1 MLSPS
6 SLILLSVL
14 PLFRND
20 GEETVVSPVICAETR
35 APHLSNRC
43 AQPSAGDADVRCSVP
58 RSEDGTSFGV
68 EQIGDLVWSSRSA

>member
-20 GEETVVSPVICAETR
+20 GEETVVSPVICAEAR
-35 APHLSNRC
+35 APHTCR
-43 AQPSAGDADVRCSVP
+43 ADAPSRRLAMPMFDVPFREARMERVSV
-58 RSEDGTSFGV
+58 
-68 EQIGDLVWSSRSA
+68 SSR